1 MIEKAVEMALEQRD
15 AKRQRLDGS
24 KGVGSMNMPINS
36 VDEVKAWDE
45 HVRGKVSHSSHVLI
59 FKCMK

>member
-1 MIEKAVEMALEQRD
+1 MSMIKNIFEMLFEEREV
-15 AKRQRLDGS
+15 KRRRLDGS

-45 HVRGKVSHSSHVLI
+45 YVKEKVRATAHM
-59 FKCMK
+59 F

>member
-1 MIEKAVEMALEQRD
+1 MIKNIFEMLFEEREV
-15 AKRQRLDGS
+15 KRRRLDGS

-45 HVRGKVSHSSHVLI
+45 YVKEKVRATAHM
-59 FKCMK
+59 F

>member
-1 MIEKAVEMALEQRD
+1 MIKNIFEMLLEEREF
-15 AKRQRLDGS
+15 KRRRLDGS

-45 HVRGKVSHSSHVLI
+45 YVKEKVSHSSHVLI
-59 FKCMK
+59 FKYMK

>member
-1 MIEKAVEMALEQRD
+1 MSMIKNIFEMLLEEREV
-15 AKRQRLDGS
+15 KRRRLDGS

-45 HVRGKVSHSSHVLI
+45 YVKEKVRATAHM
-59 FKCMK
+59 F

>member
-1 MIEKAVEMALEQRD
+1 MIKNIFEMLLEEREV
-15 AKRQRLDGS
+15 KRRRLDGS

-45 HVRGKVSHSSHVLI
+45 YVKEKVRATAHM
-59 FKCMK
+59 F

>member
-1 MIEKAVEMALEQRD
+1 MIKNIFEMLFEQRD

-45 HVRGKVSHSSHVLI
+45 YVKEKVRATAHM
-59 FKCMK
+59 F

>member
-1 MIEKAVEMALEQRD
+1 MIEKAVEMALERRD

-24 KGVGSMNMPINS
+24 KGVGSMNKPINS

-45 HVRGKVSHSSHVLI
+45 YVKEKVRAKAHM
-59 FKCMK
+59 F

>member
-1 MIEKAVEMALEQRD
+1 MIKNIFEMLLEEREF
-15 AKRQRLDGS
+15 KRRRLDGS

-45 HVRGKVSHSSHVLI
+45 HVRGKVRATAHM
-59 FKCMK
+59 F

>member
-1 MIEKAVEMALEQRD
+1 MSMIKNIFEMLFEQRD

-45 HVRGKVSHSSHVLI
+45 YVKEKVRATAHM
-59 FKCMK
+59 F

>member
-1 MIEKAVEMALEQRD
+1 MIKNIFEMLLEEREV
-15 AKRQRLDGS
+15 KRRRLDGS

-45 HVRGKVSHSSHVLI
+45 YVKEKVRAHTAHM
-59 FKCMK
+59 F

>member
-1 MIEKAVEMALEQRD
+1 MIEKAVEMALERRD

-24 KGVGSMNMPINS
+24 KGVGSQASMNMPINS

-45 HVRGKVSHSSHVLI
+45 YVKEKVRATAHM
-59 FKCMK
+59 F

>member
-1 MIEKAVEMALEQRD
+1 MIKNIFEMLLEEREF
-15 AKRQRLDGS
+15 KRRRLDGS

-45 HVRGKVSHSSHVLI
+45 YVKEKVRATAHM
-59 FKCMK
+59 F